1 MFFSGKNPM
10 VTNSFKVSSV
20 TVEGTQLQTVGAL
33 DGMMK
38 KGQAE
43 KKVICRFNLLMK
55 LQVHDYSTDE

>member
-1 MFFSGKNPM
+1 M

-33 DGMMK
+33 DGMME

-43 KKVICRFNLLMK
+43 KKIICRFNLLVE
-55 LQVHDYSTDE
+55 LHVHDYSTDE

>member
-1 MFFSGKNPM
+1 MFFFGKNPM

-38 KGQAE
+38 GQTE
-43 KKVICRFNLLMK
+43 KKVMCRFNPMMK
-55 LQVHDYSTDE
+55 LEVK